1 MRNLLIVGL
10 ISMLVFAGCA
20 MKSVNMQSAEIY
32 NSQGEYNKA
41 IEYYLAEIAEN
52 PQNDK
57 AYFDL
62 GQCYRMKYDYVKMS
76 EAFDNSLK
84 ISDRFYSEI
93 YDEREELWVKFYNEG
108 VPFFNDQKYEKAL
121 DYFEKAVI
129 VDPTNI
135 EGYKERGMCY
145 LQLSNEAEDPEQK
158 AELIENAIA
167 DYKHFISMD
176 TEAEDLAVRINLAN
190 IYFQNNRFDEAVPAY
205 KAMLD
210 LEPDNI
216 TAISQLALIYQEQG
230 DSEKAI
236 EMYEK
241 VLKTKS
247 DKPNLWFNLGVLYF
261 QMDEFDKAKAS
272 FDKVLEINP
281 DDVETLMNLVSSLWK
296 AEMYK
301 EAIPYL
307 ERVVELEPD
316 NISAWYHLFTV
327 YANIGETEKA
337 KEAFKKYKELG
348 GTIQEKVVSQE
359 NKQRVEIINISGTG
373 NKKSAPFEL
382 SGAPAIMK
390 YKITGESSTLYI
402 CIVNEGQDIMETGGF
417 PELSVDGAETGESWL
432 YKKRGRYYLS
442 IISANGNWN
451 VVIEEKRQ

>member
-1 MRNLLIVGL
+1 
-10 ISMLVFAGCA
+10 MLVFAGCA

-32 NSQGEYNKA
+32 YSQGEYNKA

-84 ISDRFYSEI
+84 ISDRFCSEI

-108 VPFFNDQKYEKAL
+108 VPFFNEKKYVKAL

-145 LQLSNEAEDPEQK
+145 LQLLNEAEDSEQK
-158 AELIENAIA
+158 AELIEKAVD

-190 IYFQNNRFDEAVPAY
+190 IYFQNDRFDEAVPAY
-205 KAMLD
+205 QAVLD

-216 TAISQLALIYQEQG
+216 IAISQLALIYQEQG

-241 VLKTKS
+241 VLKIKS
-247 DKPNLWFNLGVLYF
+247 ENPNLWFNLGVLYF
-261 QMDEFDKAKAS
+261 QMEEFDKAKVS

-281 DDVETLMNLVSSLWK
+281 DDVETLMNLVSSLLK
-296 AEMYK
+296 AKMQK

-307 ERVVELEPD
+307 ERVVELEPE
-316 NISAWYHLFTV
+316 NVMAWQFLFVAYTKAEQIDK
-327 YANIGETEKA
+327 ANA
-337 KEAFKKYKELG
+337 AFKKYKELEG
-348 GTIQEKVVSQE
+348 SQ
-359 NKQRVEIINISGTG
+359 
-373 NKKSAPFEL
+373 
-382 SGAPAIMK
+382 
-390 YKITGESSTLYI
+390 
-402 CIVNEGQDIMETGGF
+402 
-417 PELSVDGAETGESWL
+417 
-432 YKKRGRYYLS
+432 
-442 IISANGNWN
+442 
-451 VVIEEKRQ
+451 